1 MLRAAESSR
10 SAARPAAGQG
20 CPEFPRPGAGGA
32 GGAPTAWI
40 MPRRPYASSRPR
52 RKAEK
57 KPISLVAAGMI
68 GWSMTGQLAELTSAA
83 RRTRA
88 SR

>member
-1 MLRAAESSR
+1 
-10 SAARPAAGQG
+10 
-20 CPEFPRPGAGGA
+20 
-32 GGAPTAWI
+32 
-40 MPRRPYASSRPR
+40 
-52 RKAEK
+52 
-57 KPISLVAAGMI
+57 LVAAGMI